1 MEQRARLD
9 RLRVKDKK
17 MGKKND
23 LNNNTPYKSQ
33 ESFEAIKSL
42 KDLPLEP
49 SPFLAKRVLRN
60 LNSKAQA
67 ESQFNLLT
75 RFLGQFK
82 FWPSIS
88 VALASIFLSI
98 VVFKTGVFSKSDTN
112 PAESYLLGQTY
123 VIRMDIRPLSKN
135 DIAYAEISLPDDN
148 LEFASQKFSEIK
160 LQKKLVVGWDTML
173 EKQYM
178 PIVVQGKKAGSTK
191 VIVNFYDSDH
201 NLVTTKE
208 ISLYF
213 KVGV

>member
-1 MEQRARLD
+1 
-9 RLRVKDKK
+9 

-60 LNSKAQA
+60 LNSKTQAQ
-67 ESQFNLLT
+67 SQFNVLT
-75 RFLGQFK
+75 GFLSQFK

-98 VVFKTGVFSKSDTN
+98 VVFKAGVFSKSDTN

-123 VIRMDIRPLSKN
+123 VIRMDIRPLPNN

-213 KVGV
+213 KAGV

>member
-1 MEQRARLD
+1 MD
-9 RLRVKDKK
+9 
-17 MGKKND
+17 KKND
-23 LNNNTPYKSQ
+23 LNINNPYKSQ

-42 KDLPLEP
+42 KNLPLEP

-60 LNSKAQA
+60 LNAKAQT
-67 ESQFNLLT
+67 ENPFNLFG
-75 RFLGQFK
+75 RFFGQFK
-82 FWPSIS
+82 FWPSFT
-88 VALASIFLSI
+88 VALASIFFSI
-98 VVFKTGVFSKSDTN
+98 VVFKTGVLIKTN
-112 PAESYLLGQTY
+112 PIPVESYLLGQTY
-123 VIRMDIRPLSKN
+123 VIRMDIRPLPNS
-135 DIAYAEISLPDDN
+135 DIAYAEISLPDDS

-160 LQKKLVVGWDTML
+160 LQKKLVVGWDSML

-213 KVGV
+213 KAGV